1 MKKIVLGLVLFTPS
15 VFAASFD
22 CNKAATFI
30 EKAICGNEEIGR
42 LDDKLALNFKAA
54 KKAIGDD
61 KAKELIASQK
71 QWLSVRNKCT
81 DDKCLID
88 SYSKRIAVIV
98 GNSNVSNLSA
108 EVAVENKVNNSEAET
123 ELVAENDAQNLERAK
138 QEAPISTAPVAVAAP
153 VVVLPEV
160 TADSIASAY
169 SENTI
174 AADLQFK
181 GKKYKVTGTVT
192 DISTDFRG
200 TPYITLQSSV
210 HRFMKPQFSFE
221 ESEVARLANLKKGST
236 VSLICIGKGD
246 IAKTP
251 MSGSCTLL

>member
-1 MKKIVLGLVLFTPS
+1 MKKLVLGLVLFTPS

-42 LDDKLALNFKAA
+42 LDDKLAVNFKAA
-54 KKAIGDD
+54 KNSIGDD

-88 SYSKRIAVIV
+88 SYSKRIAVIA
-98 GNSNVSNLSA
+98 GNSNVSNSSA
-108 EVAVENKVNNSEAET
+108 EVAAENKVNNAEK
-123 ELVAENDAQNLERAK
+123 VNLEQAK
-138 QEAPISTAPVAVAAP
+138 QEALAPTAPVAAPVVTVAVAAP
-153 VVVLPEV
+153 IAVLPEV

-181 GKKYKVTGTVT
+181 GKKFKVTGIVT
-192 DISTDFRG
+192 DISTDFMG
-200 TPYITLQSSV
+200 KPYITLQSSV
-210 HRFMKPQFSFE
+210 NRFMKPQFSFE

-236 VSLICIGKGD
+236 VSIICIGKGD